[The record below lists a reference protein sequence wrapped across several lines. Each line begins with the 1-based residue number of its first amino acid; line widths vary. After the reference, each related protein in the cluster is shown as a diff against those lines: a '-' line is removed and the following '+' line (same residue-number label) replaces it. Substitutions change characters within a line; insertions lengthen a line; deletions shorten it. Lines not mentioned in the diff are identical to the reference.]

1 MDKYKVNVLNEML
14 NKMKRDEYYLCRL
27 KGDDTNAINLD
38 EEAIKLLIRYY
49 SGKRIERKKYY
60 SLVVSVL
67 DAYENREEA
76 HEITGSNNK
85 KEILVA
91 REELDKEI
99 SNGKYNMFKDDFCT
113 LSADIEVRDD
123 DTWELLYI
131 M

>member
-1 MDKYKVNVLNEML
+1 M
-14 NKMKRDEYYLCRL
+14 
-27 KGDDTNAINLD
+27 
-38 EEAIKLLIRYY
+38 
-49 SGKRIERKKYY
+49 KKYY

-67 DAYENREEA
+67 DEDGNRVEA

-85 KEILVA
+85 KEMLVA

-99 SNGKYNMFKDDFCT
+99 ANGKHDDLNMEDCT
-113 LSADIEVRDD
+113 LDAEIEVHDD

>member
-1 MDKYKVNVLNEML
+1 M
-14 NKMKRDEYYLCRL
+14 
-27 KGDDTNAINLD
+27 
-38 EEAIKLLIRYY
+38 
-49 SGKRIERKKYY
+49 KKYY

-67 DAYENREEA
+67 DEYGNRVEA

-85 KEILVA
+85 KEILVE

-99 SNGKYNMFKDDFCT
+99 ANGKYDGLNRENCT
-113 LSADIEVRDD
+113 LDAEIEVHDD